1 MAKSANRKNMDKR
14 MEEKDSEAQFHKS
27 LKELRHF
34 SSQLYLAADYCKTAF
49 LNSQDKTQILETTK
63 EYVERAV
70 VVVVD
75 HLGTISANLEC
86 CISKNN
92 SVSETE
98 LKIER
103 LRQRI
108 GTCQIYSYRIS
119 MPRFQWGADFSRF
132 HSHYVCSSS
141 SKDSSDE
148 AYLVESGMSRK
159 NVVFAPLHSSRNC
172 TLLKGMD
179 DDDDGDGLS
188 ILPKTSNLVFQF
200 EEVEKLKRG
209 ARSWKVLVQNK
220 DIAALIKRGRRLL
233 A

>member
-1 MAKSANRKNMDKR
+1 MAKSANRTNMDKR
-14 MEEKDSEAQFHKS
+14 MEEDSEAQFHES

-34 SSQLYLAADYCKTAF
+34 SSQLYHAADYCKTAF

-103 LRQRI
+103 LKQRI

-132 HSHYVCSSS
+132 HYHYVCSSS
-141 SKDSSDE
+141 KYSSE
-148 AYLVESGMSRK
+148 ESSRVESGMSRK
-159 NVVFAPLHSSRNC
+159 NVVFAPLHSSRNY
-172 TLLKGMD
+172 THLKGMD
-179 DDDDGDGLS
+179 DDDDGRS

-220 DIAALIKRGRRLL
+220 GIAALIKRGRRLL

>member
-1 MAKSANRKNMDKR
+1 MDKR
-14 MEEKDSEAQFHKS
+14 MVEEDSEAQFHKS

-34 SSQLYLAADYCKTAF
+34 SSQLCHAADYCKTAF

-63 EYVERAV
+63 EYVARAV

-103 LRQRI
+103 LKQRI
-108 GTCQIYSYRIS
+108 GSCQIYSYRIS

-141 SKDSSDE
+141 KDSSE
-148 AYLVESGMSRK
+148 ESSLVESGMSRK
-159 NVVFAPLHSSRNC
+159 NVVLAPLHSSRNY
-172 TLLKGMD
+172 THLRGV
-179 DDDDGDGLS
+179 DDGDDDGLS

-200 EEVEKLKRG
+200 EEVEKLKHG

>member
-14 MEEKDSEAQFHKS
+14 MAEEDSEAQFHKS

-92 SVSETE
+92 SVSESE

-103 LRQRI
+103 LKQRI

-141 SKDSSDE
+141 KDSSDE
-148 AYLVESGMSRK
+148 SSLVKSGMSRK
-159 NVVFAPLHSSRNC
+159 NVVLASRNYIH
-172 TLLKGMD
+172 LKGMD
-179 DDDDGDGLS
+179 DEDDDGLS

-200 EEVEKLKRG
+200 KEVEKLKRG